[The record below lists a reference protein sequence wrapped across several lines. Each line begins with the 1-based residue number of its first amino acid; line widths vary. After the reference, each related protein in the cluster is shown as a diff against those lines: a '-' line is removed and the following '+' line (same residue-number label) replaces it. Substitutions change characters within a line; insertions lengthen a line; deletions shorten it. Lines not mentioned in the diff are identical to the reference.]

1 VIAGGGICKIAIIAM
16 LLTLL
21 AGDIDLSAV
30 ELGALFGVA

>member
-1 VIAGGGICKIAIIAM
+1 VIAGGGTCKIAIIAM

-21 AGDIDLSAV
+21 AGDTNLSAV